1 MTCWPCKPAG
11 NLPHARVRASNTR
24 RFAIRPGTGY
34 AVITGGQY
42 PVAGKSTK
50 GLIMP
55 GYDYGFVI
63 ACDTTRFRQRRADTA
78 TLKRELFQ
86 CHELRATPFLS
97 REQVAD
103 TWPRA
108 HMEPVYAAG
117 GLIFVQ
123 LEPGNDNV
131 VVTRLVR
138 ALGEETTAQGTWWV
152 ASLDGKGLDEGQ
164 VQAVAD
170 ALKGATVRL

>member
-1 MTCWPCKPAG
+1 
-11 NLPHARVRASNTR
+11 
-24 RFAIRPGTGY
+24 
-34 AVITGGQY
+34 
-42 PVAGKSTK
+42 
-50 GLIMP
+50 MP

-108 HMEPVYAAG
+108 NMEPVYAAG

-152 ASLDGKGLDEGQ
+152 ASMGGTGLDEGQ